1 MRSIN
6 CEVLNIDEVFKE
18 NTDNDRVVHFPC
30 GIVGFDE
37 CERFVLYRLKNEK
50 LKGLIALES
59 LDIESLRFVAIPTN
73 YNTIQEFSLLK
84 EEDISELLDVTKITP
99 KNLMLLYLVTI
110 QKDGKIFFNQ
120 RAPIVIDMESKEGTQ
135 IILDDSYNLSVDILD
150 ITNIE

>member
-6 CEVLNIDEVFKE
+6 CEVLNIDEVFEE
-18 NTDNDRVVHFPC
+18 NSDNNRVVHFKY

-59 LDIESLRFVAIPTN
+59 LDVESLRFVAIPTN
-73 YNTIQEFSLLK
+73 YHSIQEYNLLR
-84 EEDISELLDVTKITP
+84 EEDISELLDVTKISP
-99 KNLMLLYLVTI
+99 KNLLLLYLVTL
-110 QKDGKIFFNQ
+110 QQDGKIFFNQ

-135 IILDDSYNLSVDILD
+135 IILDDSYNLSVDILS
-150 ITNIE
+150 ITE